1 MNCWML
7 IMDLQE
13 NEKLLEDTVL
23 KEPSYFHSLHSGTP
37 SNPLGKESRKIPC
50 ASFKGRQKKSQFKNS
65 PRTYTMTKAHSSGY
79 TTLPEPYSIQGRA
92 CTQL

>member
-50 ASFKGRQKKSQFKNS
+50 ASFRGRQKKSQFKNS
-65 PRTYTMTKAHSSGY
+65 PDYMDLCWQSNVFAFEY
-79 TTLPEPYSIQGRA
+79 AI
-92 CTQL
+92 